1 MTTPSAAP
9 WGLAAAA
16 RALQQGALSA
26 TELVQDCLDR
36 IAQAEPGVHAWA
48 YIDPAAALQQARERD
63 AVPREHRTGALHGV
77 PLGIKDIIDTHDMP
91 TGYGSGI
98 YRHHRPEGDAACVA
112 RAREVGAVVLGK
124 TVSTEFAYFR
134 PGPTVNPHRPGHTPG
149 GSSSGSAAAV
159 ACGMVPAAYGTQTAA
174 SVIRPASYCGVVGY
188 KATRGAFGLGGIKPF
203 AHSLDSLGLLARSVE
218 DVRWLRRAL
227 VLNPGPEPS
236 RPAGR
241 GAPVIRIARTAAWP
255 QALAESRAALD
266 RAVQQLARAGFV
278 VEEPPLPASFET
290 LIDDQKTVMA
300 YEAAGS
306 LCDEYRRHHAEM
318 SPQILQLVETGRS
331 TTQQAYEAAL
341 ARARSAA
348 ADHAAWLDGADAVL
362 TPSATGGAPAG
373 LEATGDPVF
382 SRLWTLLG
390 LPAVSLPGYTTADG
404 LPVGVQLVGRLG
416 GDDELL
422 ALAQQIEPLVAPAA

>member
-1 MTTPSAAP
+1 MTTRSVPP

-16 RALQQGALSA
+16 RALRQGTLSA

-36 IAQAEPGVHAWA
+36 IARAEPAVHAWA
-48 YIDPAAALQQARERD
+48 HIDPAAALQQARERD
-63 AVPREHRTGALHGV
+63 AVPPEHRRGALHGL

-112 RAREVGAVVLGK
+112 RAREAGAIVLGK

-134 PGPTVNPHRPGHTPG
+134 PGPTVNPHRPDHTPG

-188 KATRGAFGLGGIKPF
+188 KATHGAFGLGGMKPF

-227 VLNPGPEPS
+227 VLNPTPVDAQPVPG
-236 RPAGR
+236 A
-241 GAPVIRIARTAAWP
+241 APVIRIARTSAWP
-255 QALAESRAALD
+255 QAQPDSRAALE
-266 RAVQQLARAGFV
+266 RAVQRLVQAGFV
-278 VEEPPLPASFET
+278 VEEPPLPARFET

-318 SPQILQLVETGRS
+318 SPQILQLIETGRA
-331 TTQQAYEAAL
+331 TPQQSYEAAL
-341 ARARSAA
+341 RRARAAA
-348 ADHAAWLDGADAVL
+348 ADYEAWLQGADAVL
-362 TPSATGGAPAG
+362 TPSATGAAPAG
-373 LEATGDPVF
+373 LDATGDPVF

-390 LPAVSLPGYTTADG
+390 LPAVSLPGHTTAEG
-404 LPVGVQLVGRLG
+404 LPVGVQLVGRFAE
-416 GDDELL
+416 DDALL
-422 ALAQQIEPLVAPAA
+422 ALAQRIEPVVGPQP